1 MSWGRYEMNMLLINH
16 YAGSPQ
22 YGMEYRPY
30 YLAREWV
37 KMGHKVVITSASFS
51 HLRSKQPEVN
61 GNISEELID
70 NIRYIWIKAPSYK
83 GNGLKRILN
92 MLTFV
97 SKLMFLSKR
106 LSSQFRPDI
115 VIASSTYP
123 LDIFPAYLVS
133 RFSKAKLIFE
143 VHDLWPLT
151 PIELGKMSKW
161 HPFIVVLQIAED
173 FAYKNANKVIS
184 ILPKALDYMVS
195 RGLDP
200 KKFVH
205 IPNGIDTDEWQSFN
219 APLPLQHQET
229 IERLKQEGKFLVC
242 YAGSHGISNALDY
255 FVESAVYLKGLPI
268 ALVLVGKGPEKEKL
282 QKYAIENNLND
293 VIFLPPVPKN
303 SIPEL
308 LSKMDILY
316 IGWRRSP
323 LYRFGISP
331 NKIFDY
337 MMAGKPIIHA
347 ISAGNDL
354 VAESGC
360 GISIPPEDPVA
371 IAEAIKKLI
380 DMSPLERE
388 EMGRRGREY
397 VIKNHD
403 YKVLAKRFLEAIND

>member
-1 MSWGRYEMNMLLINH
+1 MNILLINH

-51 HLRSKQPEVN
+51 HLRSKQPKVN

-70 NIRYIWIKAPSYK
+70 DIRYIWIKAQSYK

-106 LSSQFRPDI
+106 LSSHFKPDI

-123 LDIFPAYLVS
+123 LDIYPAYLIS

-151 PIELGKMSKW
+151 PIELGGMPKW
-161 HPFIVVLQIAED
+161 HPFIVILQIAED
-173 FAYKNANKVIS
+173 FAYKHADKVIS
-184 ILPKALDYMVS
+184 ILPKALEHMVS

-200 KKFVH
+200 KKFVY
-205 IPNGIDTDEWQSFN
+205 IPNGIDIEEWQSFN
-219 APLPLQHQET
+219 TQLPEGHKEI
-229 IERLKQEGKFLVC
+229 IEKLKKEVKFLVG
-242 YAGSHGISNALDY
+242 YTGSFGVANALDY
-255 FVESAVYLKGLPI
+255 FVKAASYLKDLPV
-268 ALVLVGKGPEKEKL
+268 ALVLVGQGPEKENL
-282 QKYAIENNLND
+282 QKYVTENNLNN
-293 VIFLPPVPKN
+293 VVFLPPVPKN

-316 IGWRRSP
+316 ISLRKSP
-323 LYRFGISP
+323 LFRFGISP
-331 NKIFDY
+331 NKLFDY
-337 MMAGKPIIHA
+337 MMAGKPIINA

-403 YKVLAKRFLEAIND
+403 YKVLAKRFLEAMNA

>member
-1 MSWGRYEMNMLLINH
+1 MNILYINH
-16 YAGSPQ
+16 YAGCPQ

-30 YLAREWV
+30 YLGKEWSRN
-37 KMGHKVVITSASFS
+37 GHKVTIIAASFS
-51 HLRSKQPEVN
+51 HLRYKNPEFRGKVKK
-61 GNISEELID
+61 ELID
-70 NIRYIWIKAPSYK
+70 GIRYIWIKTPRYK
-83 GNGLKRILN
+83 GNGVRRAIN
-92 MLTFV
+92 MFSFVWKLTKN
-97 SKLMFLSKR
+97 SKKFAKEIN
-106 LSSQFRPDI
+106 PDV

-123 LDIFPAYLVS
+123 LDIYPAYLIS

-151 PIELGKMSKW
+151 PIELGSMPKW
-161 HPFIVVLQIAED
+161 HPFIVIMQIAED
-173 FAYKNANKVIS
+173 FAYRKADKVIS

-200 KKFVH
+200 KKFVY
-205 IPNGIDTDEWQSFN
+205 IPNGIDIDEWQSFDTQ
-219 APLPLQHQET
+219 LPKEHKEI
-229 IERLKQEGKFLVC
+229 IERLKKEGKFLVG
-242 YAGSHGISNALDY
+242 YTGSFGVANALDY
-255 FVESAVYLKGLPI
+255 FVKAASYLKDLPV
-268 ALVLVGKGPEKEKL
+268 ALVLVGQGPEKENL
-282 QKYAIENNLND
+282 QKYVTENNLNS
-293 VIFLPPVPKN
+293 VIFLPPVSKD
-303 SIPEL
+303 SIPNL
-308 LSKMDILY
+308 LNKMDILY

-331 NKIFDY
+331 NKLFDY
-337 MMAGKPIIHA
+337 MMAGKSIIHA
-347 ISAGNDL
+347 VEAGNDL

-360 GISIPPEDPVA
+360 GISIPPEDPGA

>member
-1 MSWGRYEMNMLLINH
+1 MNILLINH
-16 YAGSPQ
+16 YAGAPQ

-51 HLRSKQPEVN
+51 HLRSKQPKVN

-70 NIRYIWIKAPSYK
+70 DIQYIWIKTPSYE
-83 GNGLKRILN
+83 GNGIRRVQN

-97 SKLMFLSKR
+97 GKLISLSRRLSKK
-106 LSSQFRPDI
+106 LKPDV

-161 HPFIVVLQIAED
+161 HPFIVILQIAED
-173 FAYKNANKVIS
+173 FAYKHADKVIS
-184 ILPKALDYMVS
+184 ILPKALEYMVS

-200 KKFVH
+200 KKFVY
-205 IPNGIDTDEWQSFN
+205 IPNGIDIDEWQSFN
-219 APLPLQHQET
+219 TQLPEEHKEI
-229 IERLKQEGKFLVC
+229 IERLKKEGKFLVG
-242 YAGSHGISNALDY
+242 YTGSFGVANALDY
-255 FVESAVYLKGLPI
+255 FVESTNYLKDLPVVLI
-268 ALVLVGKGPEKEKL
+268 LVGQGPEKEKL
-282 QKYAIENNLND
+282 QKYVEENNLNN
-293 VIFLPPVPKN
+293 VVFLPPVPKN

-316 IGWRRSP
+316 ISLRKSP
-323 LYRFGISP
+323 LFRFGISP
-331 NKIFDY
+331 NKLFDY
-337 MMAGKPIIHA
+337 MMAGKPIINA

-403 YKVLAKRFLEAIND
+403 YKVLAKRFLEAMNA

>member
-1 MSWGRYEMNMLLINH
+1 MNILLINH

-51 HLRSKQPEVN
+51 HLRSKQPKVN

-70 NIRYIWIKAPSYK
+70 DIRYIWIKTPKYK
-83 GNGLKRILN
+83 GNNLKRILN

-123 LDIFPAYLVS
+123 LDIFPAYLIS

-151 PIELGKMSKW
+151 PIELGAMPKW
-161 HPFIVVLQIAED
+161 HPFIVILQIAED
-173 FAYKNANKVIS
+173 FAYKHADKVIS

-200 KKFVH
+200 KKFIH
-205 IPNGIDTDEWQSFN
+205 IPNGIDIEEWQSFN
-219 APLPLQHQET
+219 AQLPEEHKEI
-229 IERLKQEGKFLVC
+229 IEKLKKEGKFLVC
-242 YAGSHGISNALDY
+242 YAGAHGVANALDY
-255 FVESAVYLKGLPI
+255 FIESAVYLRDLPVS
-268 ALVLVGKGPEKEKL
+268 LVLVGQGPEREKL
-282 QKYAIENNLND
+282 QRYVIENNLNN
-293 VIFLPPVPKN
+293 VIFLQPVSKD
-303 SIPEL
+303 SIPNL
-308 LSKMDILY
+308 LNKMDILY

-331 NKIFDY
+331 NKLFDY
-337 MMAGKPIIHA
+337 MMAGKPVIHA
-347 ISAGNDL
+347 VEAGNDL

-403 YKVLAKRFLEAIND
+403 YKVLAKRFLEAIV

>member
-1 MSWGRYEMNMLLINH
+1 MNILLINH
-16 YAGSPQ
+16 YAGAPQ

-51 HLRSKQPEVN
+51 HLRSKQPKVN

-70 NIRYIWIKAPSYK
+70 DIQYIWIKTPSYE
-83 GNGLKRILN
+83 GNGIRRVQN

-97 SKLMFLSKR
+97 GKLISLSRRLSKK
-106 LSSQFRPDI
+106 LKPDV

-161 HPFIVVLQIAED
+161 HPFIVILQIAED
-173 FAYKNANKVIS
+173 FAYKHADKVIS
-184 ILPKALDYMVS
+184 ILPKALEYMVS

-200 KKFVH
+200 KKFVY
-205 IPNGIDTDEWQSFN
+205 IPNGIDIDEWQSFDTQ
-219 APLPLQHQET
+219 LPKEHKEI
-229 IERLKQEGKFLVC
+229 IERLKKEGKFLVG
-242 YAGSHGISNALDY
+242 YTGSFGVANALDY
-255 FVESAVYLKGLPI
+255 FVESTNYLKDLPVVLI
-268 ALVLVGKGPEKEKL
+268 LVGQGPEKEKL
-282 QKYAIENNLND
+282 QKYVEENNLNN
-293 VIFLPPVPKN
+293 VVFLPPVPKN

-316 IGWRRSP
+316 ISLRKSP
-323 LYRFGISP
+323 LFRFGISP
-331 NKIFDY
+331 NKLFDY
-337 MMAGKPIIHA
+337 MMAGKPIINA

-403 YKVLAKRFLEAIND
+403 YKVLAKRFLEAMNA